1 MCARAPRVRCHTEAV
16 CAAATIQRPMAH
28 ERTVLVVDDNAA
40 NRDLLSRRLARKGF
54 AVRVAEDGEK
64 ALGLL
69 SRERIDLV
77 LLDIMMPG
85 LSGLEVLTRIR
96 KTRSPAELPVIMVT
110 ARTESEDVVEALDR
124 GANDYVTK
132 PVDFPV
138 VLARVQAQLRVKEA
152 AAPARD
158 AA

>member
-1 MCARAPRVRCHTEAV
+1 
-16 CAAATIQRPMAH
+16 MAH

-110 ARTESEDVVEALDR
+110 AKTESEDVVDALDR
-124 GANDYVTK
+124 GADAGHVDAHRIVDDGDQR
-132 PVDFPV
+132 PVRPRPICHGFTLPDGD
-138 VLARVQAQLRVKEA
+138 RVRT
-152 AAPARD
+152 
-158 AA
+158 